1 MLMDTPKFDIP
12 PDFDSAPKAQRI
24 AFVQDLWD
32 RIARDPS
39 SVPFPEHHRRLLD
52 ERLGDYR
59 SNPTAGRPWSEVRE
73 RLLAK
78 LRES

>member
-1 MLMDTPKFDIP
+1 MDTHKIDIP
-12 PDFDSAPKAQRI
+12 PDFDSAPKTQRI
-24 AFVQDLWD
+24 AFVQELWD
-32 RIARDPS
+32 RIARDPT

-52 ERLGDYR
+52 ERLDEHR
-59 SNPTAGRPWSEVRE
+59 SNPTAGSPWSEVRE

>member
-1 MLMDTPKFDIP
+1 MDSLKIDIP
-12 PDFDSAPKAQRI
+12 PDFDSAPKMQRI
-24 AFVQDLWD
+24 AFVQELWD
-32 RIARDPS
+32 RIARDPT

-52 ERLGDYR
+52 ERLEDHH
-59 SNPTAGRPWSEVRE
+59 SNPTAGIPCSEVRE